1 VKLCGKRR
9 CRSDD
14 AQPAGSCFF
23 RALGQSPRFT
33 LPAIF
38 ILQHMIKY
46 KYVPFSFGKPKHKGK
61 EVRAQHHP
69 SDVAVVQPPF
79 LLTLRFFPL
88 S

>member
-1 VKLCGKRR
+1 
-9 CRSDD
+9 
-14 AQPAGSCFF
+14 
-23 RALGQSPRFT
+23 
-33 LPAIF
+33 
-38 ILQHMIKY
+38 MIKY